1 VTTRAEDHGKL
12 YAWWG
17 RYGRDLTTVIAVGLA
32 AWAVIGVVG
41 EAREVKKTQA
51 EQKKG
56 RAIAIAVTC
65 AATSATIDAGRATIT
80 GQIGAPLPSRFARAL
95 ERLGYPPQE
104 VRDEQAREVAR
115 AYGDLIARRVQ
126 AAAQTAGVERELAED
141 LVTESGRLDCR
152 RIGRA
157 SRVNVGDADGK

>member
-32 AWAVIGVVG
+32 AWAVIGVVS
-41 EAREVKKTQA
+41 
-51 EQKKG
+51 EQRKQKES
-56 RAIAIAVTC
+56 RRIAIAVTC

-126 AAAQTAGVERELAED
+126 AAAQTAGVEHELAED

-157 SRVNVGDADGK
+157 SRVNVGDADGR